1 MKKVKILDKEFEIFI
16 PFEKITSI
24 VEKMADQIND
34 ELNGKSPIFLCV
46 LNGSFMF
53 GTELYKRIT
62 SLEAEISFVKL
73 SSYRGVSSTGKVREL
88 IGLSEDLEGRT
99 VIIIEDIVD
108 TGITISNIIEQVKA
122 HKPAEVKIATLL
134 LKPDALQ
141 KEVDLDYVGFEIP
154 NDFIVGYGLDYDG
167 RGRNLTDIY
176 KVVED

>member
-16 PFEKITSI
+16 SYDEIKSRVEKI
-24 VEKMADQIND
+24 ADQINQ
-34 ELNGKSPIFLCV
+34 ELNGENPVFLCV
-46 LNGSFMF
+46 LNGAFMF

-62 SLEAEISFVKL
+62 SLQSEISFVKL

-108 TGITISNIIEQVKA
+108 TGITMSNIIEQVKA
-122 HKPAEVKIATLL
+122 HRPAEVKIATLL

-141 KEVDLDYVGFEIP
+141 KEVNLDYVGFEIP

-167 RGRNLTDIY
+167 RGRNLKDIY
-176 KVVED
+176 TVVEE